1 LKAIIL
7 AAGMGTRLGSL
18 TKKIPKCMLK
28 IFNQTLIE
36 RHVEI
41 LRNCGINDIII
52 VTGHQNEVIDLSN
65 VTYVKNENFKTT
77 NINESLFCALK
88 EWDCSVLVLY
98 SDIIFEQKIIS
109 DILESR
115 EGIRLA
121 VSLNWKNRY
130 DDRKMH
136 PLSEAENVLIEN
148 NSIVQIQKNISK
160 STLDQQIGEF
170 LGIMLISQEHVK
182 IMLKKYAHLKKT
194 HAGTFHKSQSLSN
207 AYATDMLQ
215 ELINSEIKITPVITE
230 DKWREI
236 DTVEDL
242 EIAKKLFRQ
251 KHF

>member
-194 HAGTFHKSQSLSN
+194 HTGTFHKSQSLSN

-242 EIAKKLFRQ
+242 EIAKKLFYQ
-251 KHF
+251 K